1 MKDPKI
7 QKDADAL
14 LRRYLEGNNN
24 PGISNNNI
32 FGDIF
37 ELRSKNGARVYLR
50 KSGDT
55 VEVLAKSDKNN
66 QKDVINRLR
75 KLYD

>member
-1 MKDPKI
+1 MKDSKI

-24 PGISNNNI
+24 PGIDNNNI

-37 ELRSKNGARVYLR
+37 ELR
-50 KSGDT
+50 
-55 VEVLAKSDKNN
+55 
-66 QKDVINRLR
+66 
-75 KLYD
+75 